1 MKPYLIR
8 PLIEPS
14 ESLYGH
20 LLRSAEANLVSPLR
34 VSHRLQLMH
43 PHQLKPL
50 NHATFETEHFVEN
63 YSRRFKIEQKT
74 IRSKLATKTCSDK
87 ISWHGLL
94 FDSPLFRSTPRVCPI
109 CQQATPNLIK
119 DQWYLEPYI
128 FCHEHNYEMAIHEHS
143 QMPLA
148 LYAGDVISEL
158 IITLDEIFS
167 TPNPINNRINAAQ
180 NLIDSLL
187 RHRPKLESSVATELF
202 NLWPMKQFNLF
213 SNMHPRSFV
222 S

>member
-8 PLIEPS
+8 PPIGPS

-43 PHQLKPL
+43 PHQLKPA
-50 NHATFETEHFVEN
+50 NHATFVTGNFVEN
-63 YSRRFKIEQKT
+63 YHRRFKIEQKT
-74 IRSKLATKTCSDK
+74 IRSKLATKACSDK

-94 FDSPLFRSTPRVCPI
+94 FDSSLIRSTPRICPI

-128 FCHEHNYEMAIHEHS
+128 FCHEHIYELAIHDHP

-148 LYAGDVISEL
+148 LHSRDMISEV
-158 IITLDEIFS
+158 IIALDEIFS
-167 TPNPINNRINAAQ
+167 SPNFLNKRVNETQ
-180 NLIDSLL
+180 NLIDSLPL
-187 RHRPKLESSVATELF
+187 HRQKLDSSVATELSS
-202 NLWPMKQFNLF
+202 LWPMKQFTLF
-213 SNMHPRSFV
+213 SNMNLRNFS